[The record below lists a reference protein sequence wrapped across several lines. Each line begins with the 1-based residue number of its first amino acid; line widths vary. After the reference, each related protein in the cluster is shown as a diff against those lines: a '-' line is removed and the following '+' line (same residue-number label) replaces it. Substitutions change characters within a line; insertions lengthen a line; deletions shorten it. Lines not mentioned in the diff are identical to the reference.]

1 MWVKWKLGEKQSK
14 DNTWKITMNIQVI
27 ILISNTTAFWN
38 SIPQIMS
45 LSNVKMEMDSSLIQT
60 KRLIIMLFNVK
71 WPIILTFIHPAS
83 MLKWADVGKLWG
95 SVAGHTH
102 IYPMWAARGC
112 THTELTAVF
121 YGKAYSWL
129 GHRKPMQD
137 PEQFCS
143 SGPPV
148 LLSCLFPDLFFSLSL
163 SLLCM
168 CACLWSEPTVGSC
181 LWLNTPPVINHLHR
195 QIISSGGH
203 YISWRVRLIFIDC

>member
-1 MWVKWKLGEKQSK
+1 
-14 DNTWKITMNIQVI
+14 MNIQVI

-60 KRLIIMLFNVK
+60 KRLIIMLFSVK

-121 YGKAYSWL
+121 YGKAHSWL

-148 LLSCLFPDLFFSLSL
+148 LLSCLFPDLFFFLSL
-163 SLLCM
+163 SHLCM
-168 CACLWSEPTVGSC
+168 CACLWSGPTVGSC

>member
-1 MWVKWKLGEKQSK
+1 
-14 DNTWKITMNIQVI
+14 
-27 ILISNTTAFWN
+27 
-38 SIPQIMS
+38 
-45 LSNVKMEMDSSLIQT
+45 
-60 KRLIIMLFNVK
+60 
-71 WPIILTFIHPAS
+71 

-121 YGKAYSWL
+121 YGKAHSWL

-163 SLLCM
+163 SSVYV
-168 CACLWSEPTVGSC
+168 CLSMVRTHCGFLPLAEHTSSYQ
-181 LWLNTPPVINHLHR
+181 PPAPPDHLIRRPLHKLTCET
-195 QIISSGGH
+195 H
-203 YISWRVRLIFIDC
+203 FIDC